1 MEPSPEN
8 PDDGSIVFCIGKY
21 DSDVVVPWVVVK
33 LLYIFR
39 YHFGRYLVAVGRIDG
54 CTGIILQCILH
65 L

>member
-8 PDDGSIVFCIGKY
+8 PDDGSIVFCIGKC

-39 YHFGRYLVAVGRIDG
+39 YHFG
-54 CTGIILQCILH
+54 
-65 L
+65 